1 MYGPLKFA
9 LVLAIISLA
18 LLIVS
23 PLAIFIYQLMENP
36 RGIIINVEDIAILGD
51 NKVSV
56 KVVLHYSLD
65 VPLSRIVVVIG
76 KEHIIFENVVKG
88 TTSKVVIL
96 TPDDIQQGIRELRL
110 EVARL
115 FKFLLRFK

>member
-9 LVLAIISLA
+9 LALAIISLA

-115 FKFLLRFK
+115 FKFLFRFE